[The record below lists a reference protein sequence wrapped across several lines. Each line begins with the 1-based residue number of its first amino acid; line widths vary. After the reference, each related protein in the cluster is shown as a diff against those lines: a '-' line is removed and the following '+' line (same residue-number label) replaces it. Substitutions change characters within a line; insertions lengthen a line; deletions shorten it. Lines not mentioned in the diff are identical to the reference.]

1 MTYTHWV
8 YQFWYH
14 RRVAIESSSLTPQ
27 PTPLRL
33 RPLASPAITPVVPPC
48 PADQAAIAPSA
59 PDHPATDGPVP
70 TDPLDPDAG
79 DTAGLNPAYPDRDLT
94 ATYALERRIF
104 L

>member
-8 YQFWYH
+8 YQFWPH
-14 RRVAIESSSLTPQ
+14 CRVACELSSLTPQ

-33 RPLASPAITPVVPPC
+33 RPLASPTTPVVSPC
-48 PADQAAIAPSA
+48 PADPAAIAPSA
-59 PDHPATDGPVP
+59 PDRPATDGPVP
-70 TDPLDPDAG
+70 TAPLDPDAE
-79 DTAGLNPAYPDRDLT
+79 DTASLNPAYPDRDLT